1 MLFNLSP
8 KPIQEPRKTTK
19 YMNRGYMLKV
29 LLLHVVLCRTEP
41 DRTRVEPHRTPIPER
56 AFMVMMV
63 MDPHVPETLKELLY
77 NLFVH

>member
-41 DRTRVEPHRTPIPER
+41 DRTRVEPPSNPN
-56 AFMVMMV
+56 
-63 MDPHVPETLKELLY
+63 P
-77 NLFVH
+77 